1 MQLPVLYIIIMAL
14 TFAICMLLT
23 VGIKYIISLPERR
36 SSKMRLKKYLSGE
49 MPVADVYTDETAYDQ
64 EEKTKKQ
71 RVDLLPWLTKVLADK
86 SFAENLNKELIQARL
101 VLKVSEFIYIWIA
114 LIFIAFLLGILITKN
129 MIFAC
134 IFAGIAFR
142 LPFAYLKHLK
152 HKWLNYFNNQIPD
165 TLALISNCLKSGY
178 SFMQSIDM
186 VAREALPPMSEE
198 CAKVLQEISLG
209 NTVEKALLNIVERVG
224 SEDMDL
230 VVTAVIIQREIG
242 GSLAEI
248 LENIANTIRERIRI
262 KGEVKTL
269 TAQGRLSGF
278 IVGSLPV
285 ALFFIINLLNHEY
298 MSKLTT
304 DIIGWLM
311 LGLGITM
318 QIIGYMVIRKLVD
331 IEV

>member
-1 MQLPVLYIIIMAL
+1 MQLSVLYIIVMAA
-14 TFAICMLLT
+14 TFAACMVLML
-23 VGIKYIISLPERR
+23 GIKYVTSLPERR
-36 SSKMRLKKYLSGE
+36 ASKMRLKRYLSGE
-49 MPVADVYTDETAYDQ
+49 MPVADLYTDEVAYDQ
-64 EEKTKKQ
+64 DGKQKKQ
-71 RVDLLPWLTKVLADK
+71 RADLLPWLSKILAEK
-86 SFAENLNKELIQARL
+86 NITESITKELTQARL
-101 VLKVSEFIYIWIA
+101 ALKASEFVYIWIA
-114 LIFIAFLLGILITKN
+114 LTMVAFIAGMLITKN
-129 MIFAC
+129 VIFAF

-142 LPFAYLKHLK
+142 LPFSYLKHLK
-152 HKWLNYFNNQIPD
+152 HKWLNYFNKQIPD
-165 TLALISNCLKSGY
+165 TLVLISNCLKSGY

-209 NTVEKALLNIVERVG
+209 NTVEKSLMNIVERIG

-248 LENIANTIRERIRI
+248 LENIADTIRERIRI

-269 TAQGRLSGF
+269 TAQGRLSGY
-278 IVGSLPV
+278 IVGSLPI
-285 ALFFIINLLNHEY
+285 ALFFVINLLNHEY

-304 DIIGWLM
+304 NILGWLL
-311 LGLGITM
+311 LGLGVTM
-318 QIIGYMVIRKLVD
+318 QTIGYMVIKKLVD